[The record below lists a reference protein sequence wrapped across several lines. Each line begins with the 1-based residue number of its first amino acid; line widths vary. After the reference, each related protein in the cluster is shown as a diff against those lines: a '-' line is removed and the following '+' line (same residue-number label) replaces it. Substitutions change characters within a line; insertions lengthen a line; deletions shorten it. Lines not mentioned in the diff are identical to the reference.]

1 MYFYLAPLLL
11 KMLVKIICHIG
22 RNGTPFMNANEMLK
36 RILNFKLFILKKLH
50 SVKILLYA
58 LTLRIGKANSNE
70 NNAHFIQLL
79 KAAKRQILKHLYISE
94 EHLYKYDLH
103 LNRAGTRILAKQLI
117 SNVRSF

>member
-1 MYFYLAPLLL
+1 
-11 KMLVKIICHIG
+11 MLVKIICHIG

-79 KAAKRQILKHLYISE
+79 KAAKRQY
-94 EHLYKYDLH
+94 
-103 LNRAGTRILAKQLI
+103 
-117 SNVRSF
+117 